1 MTLDKNGTTIQA
13 GDIVEIKG
21 AFFKND
27 NGFWYVDQDSTN
39 PAYTGTGLTLHKIG
53 KTGKIST
60 SKGRIAFWPLFCCT
74 SNRAKNA
81 EANDWNTE
89 HATIEITNKV
99 NNAQVVEA
107 FQKLVAEYKEAAEY
121 YEMRG
126 YGEAWIKPNMDNAEY
141 YGKALERMGA

>member
-39 PAYTGTGLTLHKIG
+39 PAYLGTGLTLYKIG

-81 EANDWNTE
+81 EANDWNKTN
-89 HATIEITNKV
+89 ATIEITNKV
-99 NNAQVVEA
+99 SNAQVIEA
-107 FQKLVAEYKEAAEY
+107 FQKLVAEYKDAAEY